1 MLIKEYRLRFLL
13 VFGIVVL
20 TLASVG
26 DCKGVDSSAQ
36 SNVVTV
42 SRSDWS
48 ISDASGSG
56 VVEVFHQGEGVER
69 ILSNLSNNSIAMMG
83 NNPDAGPLKASSA
96 TLLDHLVGA
105 EFFKSALFSL
115 QV

>member
-1 MLIKEYRLRFLL
+1 MPFKDYRLRFLL
-13 VFGIVVL
+13 VFGIVVPASL
-20 TLASVG
+20 SVG
-26 DCKGVDSSAQ
+26 SCKGVFSSMQ
-36 SNVVTV
+36 PLVVTI

-56 VVEVFHQGEGVER
+56 VVEVFHQGEGVEG
-69 ILSNLSNNSIAMMG
+69 ILSNLSNNSIATMG

-96 TLLDHLVGA
+96 TLLDHPGSA
-105 EFFKSALFSL
+105 EFLKSALFSL

>member
-1 MLIKEYRLRFLL
+1 MLFKDYRLLFLL

-20 TLASVG
+20 TSVSVG
-26 DCKGVDSSAQ
+26 NCKGVSNSMQ
-36 SNVVTV
+36 SIVVTI
-42 SRSDWS
+42 SWSDWS

-56 VVEVFHQGEGVER
+56 VAEVFYQGEGVER
-69 ILSNLSNNSIAMMG
+69 ILSNLSNNSIATMG

-96 TLLDHLVGA
+96 TLLDHPGGA
-105 EFFKSALFSL
+105 EYFKSALFSL